1 MSWAALLLA
10 AALLIG
16 ADSRAQVRAGK
27 TAAQEWRRPTPR
39 AACDPLAAA
48 SSFDVLAACLRA
60 GMAVST
66 AASATAPSAPAA
78 LARLLNR
85 ASDLLALGAEPATA
99 WTRLPSPQ
107 SPAGAWAHARG
118 PMRVGPDGPVGHHAE
133 ALLRLARR
141 SASSGAALAQGV
153 AELADQSRHE
163 AADAASAAA
172 ERASVLIAGPLGLCY
187 LPAFVCLGIV
197 PVVAGLAGDVL
208 GSGIL

>member
-1 MSWAALLLA
+1 MTWAAVLLA
-10 AALLIG
+10 AALLFG
-16 ADSRAQVRAGK
+16 GDTSRVRVRAGLN
-27 TAAQEWRRPTPR
+27 TPR
-39 AACDPLAAA
+39 ARRSARSPGSGDPLAAA

-66 AASATAPSAPAA
+66 AAAATAPSAPAA

-85 ASDLLALGAEPATA
+85 AADLLALGAEPAAA
-99 WTRLPSPQ
+99 WTS
-107 SPAGAWAHARG
+107 RG
-118 PMRVGPDGPVGHHAE
+118 GQVSNHAE

-153 AELADQSRHE
+153 AELADQTRYE

-187 LPAFVCLGIV
+187 LPAFVCLGII

>member
-16 ADSRAQVRAGK
+16 ADSRPRVRAGL
-27 TAAQEWRRPTPR
+27 TAVEPRRRSAPSGVS
-39 AACDPLAAA
+39 DPLAAA
-48 SSFDVLAACLRA
+48 SSFDLLAACLRS

-66 AASATAPSAPAA
+66 AASVIAPSAPAP
-78 LARLLNR
+78 LARVLAR
-85 ASDLLALGAEPATA
+85 AADLLALGAEPAAA
-99 WTRLPSPQ
+99 WTNPTGLVDS
-107 SPAGAWAHARG
+107 H
-118 PMRVGPDGPVGHHAE
+118 VD
-133 ALLRLARR
+133 ALLRMARR

-153 AELADQSRHE
+153 AELADDSRHE
-163 AADAASAAA
+163 AADAATAAA

-197 PVVAGLAGDVL
+197 PVVVGLAGDVL